1 MPSAKEI
8 IKKFSDL
15 KTLPHVAVKVSQLVN
30 DDKSTMHDFEE
41 IIRLDPVLVSRLL
54 RLVNSPYFGLV
65 QKVESI
71 SKAVVFTGMKQLRNL
86 VAVEALRNMFQ
97 GEDEDFSPQKLW
109 LHSATV
115 AILSE
120 MIAKRVFG
128 MEGDDVFLAG
138 IIHDLG
144 LIVENQIVG
153 EQLRQACQA
162 FRQGKGSLVECERE
176 VIGTDH
182 TEVGALLAGGWNL
195 PDEVLKSI
203 RQHHGA
209 GKESRLPG
217 IISIIQLAEYM
228 ASKMKYWPIAGPIEP
243 LSPALAKHV
252 KDSMADY
259 KIIIRDLPAEMAKAK
274 ELYEGD
280 GKEPETSHE

>member
-1 MPSAKEI
+1 
-8 IKKFSDL
+8 
-15 KTLPHVAVKVSQLVN
+15 
-30 DDKSTMHDFEE
+30 
-41 IIRLDPVLVSRLL
+41 
-54 RLVNSPYFGLV
+54 
-65 QKVESI
+65 
-71 SKAVVFTGMKQLRNL
+71 
-86 VAVEALRNMFQ
+86 
-97 GEDEDFSPQKLW
+97 
-109 LHSATV
+109 
-115 AILSE
+115 